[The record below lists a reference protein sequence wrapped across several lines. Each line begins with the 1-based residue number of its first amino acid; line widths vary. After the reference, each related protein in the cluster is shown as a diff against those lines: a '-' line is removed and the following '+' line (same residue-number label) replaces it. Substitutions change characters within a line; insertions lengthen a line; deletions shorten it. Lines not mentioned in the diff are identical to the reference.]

1 MQDIREKPSNIRE
14 KNSAPKGRTSTKAVR
29 TVGRQLTEKYRKA
42 LAQPDKDK
50 HEEST
55 ATETAV
61 DRVEAVTG
69 ETLTRSAHVA
79 KWAAGKAKKI
89 SAAEKASQSAMT
101 ADHLRTDTGRMEL
114 SPQEQM
120 RRSAIS
126 QHRKKIQP

>member
-1 MQDIREKPSNIRE
+1 M
-14 KNSAPKGRTSTKAVR
+14 R
-29 TVGRQLTEKYRKA
+29 TVGRQLTEKYRKE

-61 DRVEAVTG
+61 NRVEAVTG

-89 SAAEKASQSAMT
+89 SAAEK
-101 ADHLRTDTGRMEL
+101 H
-114 SPQEQM
+114 
-120 RRSAIS
+120 
-126 QHRKKIQP
+126 HRAP